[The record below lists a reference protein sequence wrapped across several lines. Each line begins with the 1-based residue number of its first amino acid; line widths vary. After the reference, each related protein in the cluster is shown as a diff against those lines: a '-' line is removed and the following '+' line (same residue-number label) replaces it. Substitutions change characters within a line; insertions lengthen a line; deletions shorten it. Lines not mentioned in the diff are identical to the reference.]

1 MCLSLTKAL
10 AKQKHKAC
18 DRSGKKRKAEEAGDD
33 EYQGDDEEEVV
44 LIKLLVA
51 NPYASKPKKKQ
62 LAKVFWI
69 ADGSYKG
76 TKTEVEVICIVPVME
91 EEEEV
96 VMSVVKAVTAVVT
109 TIKTT

>member
-1 MCLSLTKAL
+1 M
-10 AKQKHKAC
+10 
-18 DRSGKKRKAEEAGDD
+18 
-33 EYQGDDEEEVV
+33 
-44 LIKLLVA
+44 
-51 NPYASKPKKKQ
+51 
-62 LAKVFWI
+62 AKVFRI

-76 TKTEVEVICIVPVME
+76 TKTEVEVVYIMPVMEE